1 MNRKIE
7 DFSKYIKGK
16 KVSLIGA
23 GISNMAAVDFLL
35 SMGALLSA
43 RDKQHDENKEIFLR
57 NKGVKTVFGEGYLD
71 DIDEDV
77 LLKSP
82 GIRTDVPQIKAARE
96 RGALVTSEMEVF
108 LALCPSKIYAVTGSD
123 GKTTTTTL
131 IYEMLR
137 EEYARQGR
145 GKVYLGGNIGTPL
158 LPFVCDM
165 TESDAAVAELSSFQL
180 FVMKAHIDVAVVT
193 NVTPNHLNWHIDM
206 DEYIAAKA
214 KIFESH
220 TENDRLVL
228 NAENDVTLS
237 FADRTKADVVLFSS
251 VNPIEK
257 GKGVYLD
264 GGHIVYTDGENRFT
278 MMERSDIKIPG
289 IHNVENYMA
298 ACAAVRED
306 VSAETMKHVAR
317 TFGGV
322 AHRIEFVVEKKG
334 VKFYNSS
341 IDTSPTRTAAAL
353 NAFEEK
359 LIVIVGGYDKKI
371 PLEPLVPLLGRRA
384 KFVSATGATGEK
396 ILRLMLDAGYPCD
409 KIVYNKDFSAAVD
422 AARQAAEQGDIVI
435 LSPACASFDSFK
447 NFEARGEYFKE
458 LVRGY

>member
-180 FVMKAHIDVAVVT
+180 FAMKAHIDVAVVT

-278 MMERSDIKIPG
+278 MMERSDIKIP
-289 IHNVENYMA
+289 E
-298 ACAAVRED
+298 
-306 VSAETMKHVAR
+306 
-317 TFGGV
+317 
-322 AHRIEFVVEKKG
+322 
-334 VKFYNSS
+334 KFYN
-341 IDTSPTRTAAAL
+341 L
-353 NAFEEK
+353 
-359 LIVIVGGYDKKI
+359 
-371 PLEPLVPLLGRRA
+371 
-384 KFVSATGATGEK
+384 
-396 ILRLMLDAGYPCD
+396 
-409 KIVYNKDFSAAVD
+409 
-422 AARQAAEQGDIVI
+422 
-435 LSPACASFDSFK
+435 
-447 NFEARGEYFKE
+447 
-458 LVRGY
+458 